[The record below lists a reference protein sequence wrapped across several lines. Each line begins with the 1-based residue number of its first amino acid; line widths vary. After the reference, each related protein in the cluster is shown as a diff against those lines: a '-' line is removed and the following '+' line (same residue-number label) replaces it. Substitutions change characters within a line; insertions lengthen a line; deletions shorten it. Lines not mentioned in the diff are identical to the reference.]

1 MPPASLP
8 TPADVAART
17 LYLYENLGATSE
29 AGHFQAPQDVDART
43 LYLYVNEGAYG
54 HPVGGETLGPDDV
67 LARILY
73 LYVNISHDRDPSD
86 VAGRGLYVYEAY
98 TNDEIFPWIERIRPT
113 EQYRGG
119 QVEIYGDGFGA
130 TAAAEGSSVR
140 LGVYDPAISG
150 PGLVLGVVSWSTRS
164 ENLWPANGDG
174 SGAPPP
180 RSLPAIVV
188 TIPDEAVSGMLS
200 VEETT

>member
-1 MPPASLP
+1 MPPASPP

-43 LYLYVNEGAYG
+43 LYLYVN
-54 HPVGGETLGPDDV
+54 
-67 LARILY
+67 
-73 LYVNISHDRDPSD
+73 ISHDRDPSD
-86 VAGRGLYVYEAY
+86 AAGRGLYVYEAY

-140 LGVYDPAISG
+140 LGVYDPAVSG
-150 PGLVLGVVSWSTRS
+150 PGLVLGVVSWSSRS
-164 ENLWPANGDG
+164 ANLWPANGDG

-188 TIPDEAVSGMLS
+188 TLPDEAVSGMLS